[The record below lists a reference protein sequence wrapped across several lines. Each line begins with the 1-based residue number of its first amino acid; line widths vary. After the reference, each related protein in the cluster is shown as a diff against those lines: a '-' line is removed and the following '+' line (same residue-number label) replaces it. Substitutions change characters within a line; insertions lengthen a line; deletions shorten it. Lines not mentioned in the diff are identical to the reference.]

1 MGGLGCLGF
10 RGIYERDLVGG
21 EFKAKGELRMGDKKW

>member
-1 MGGLGCLGF
+1 MVLE
-10 RGIYERDLVGG
+10 GIYEKALVGG